1 MNAKVKGITYALIG
15 GTCWGLSGIVGKLL
29 FDTRGLNAQWLV
41 TARLII
47 GGLIMLLIAF
57 LQKKEKIFD
66 VWKNKKT
73 ACSMLLFAA
82 FGMLACQ
89 LTYFLCVQY
98 SNPATATVLQYTS
111 PVMIMILCLFLD
123 RKAAENNRHP
133 CSDCCGCRCFSYV
146 NAWGH
151 PHSCDFTKGIDPWND
166 SGSYDCILYGM
177 AGKSFKRV
185 WIPVR
190 YWLGNVSWRNH
201 AGTIFKILGTIRK
214 VGWVYGNISWNR
226 YYFWNRMCI
235 YLLFKRSHVFRT
247 GEEQSVFL
255 YGAACLNNSYNHS
268 TAPDICHGRSCR
280 NCSHYYQRDFVSSK

>member
-47 GGLIMLLIAF
+47 GGFIMLLIAF

-98 SNPATATVLQYTS
+98 SNPATATVLQY
-111 PVMIMILCLFLD
+111 
-123 RKAAENNRHP
+123 
-133 CSDCCGCRCFSYV
+133 V

-151 PHSCDFTKGIDPWND
+151 PHSCDFTKGIAPWND
-166 SGSYDCILYGM
+166 SGSYGCILYDM

-190 YWLGNVSWRNH
+190 YWLGNVSWWNH

-214 VGWVYGNISWNR
+214 MGWVYGNISWNR

-235 YLLFKRSHVFRT
+235 YLLFKRCHVFRT
-247 GEEQSVFL
+247 GKEQSVFL
-255 YGAACLNNSYNHS
+255 YGASCLNNSYSHS
-268 TAPDICHGRSCR
+268 TASGICYGRSCR
-280 NCSHYYQRDFVSSK
+280 NCSHYYQRDFVSGK

>member
-1 MNAKVKGITYALIG
+1 
-15 GTCWGLSGIVGKLL
+15 
-29 FDTRGLNAQWLV
+29 
-41 TARLII
+41 
-47 GGLIMLLIAF
+47 MLLIAL

-123 RKAAENNRHP
+123 KKLPRIIDILVLIAVVAGVFLMSTHGDIHTLAISQKAL
-133 CSDCCGCRCFSYV
+133 
-146 NAWGH
+146 
-151 PHSCDFTKGIDPWND
+151 
-166 SGSYDCILYGM
+166 ILGM
-177 AGKSFKRV
+177 IAAVTIVFYTVWPVSLKRV

-190 YWLGNVSWRNH
+190 YWLGNVSWWNH

-247 GEEQSVFL
+247 GKEQSVFL